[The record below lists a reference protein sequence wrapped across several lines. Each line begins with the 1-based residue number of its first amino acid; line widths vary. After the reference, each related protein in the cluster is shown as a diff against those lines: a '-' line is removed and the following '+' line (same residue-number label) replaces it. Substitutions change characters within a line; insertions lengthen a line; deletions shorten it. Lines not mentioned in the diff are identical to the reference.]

1 MDYAALVG
9 VVVGFPVKL
18 VCEFLSRPISG
29 CGNGGFAFASADDFD
44 TAMVDRYG
52 LSSFLRVGP
61 AVSFCAERHKTPSA
75 RPHIPH
81 SCGI

>member
-1 MDYAALVG
+1 MHNAALVG
-9 VVVGFPVKL
+9 VVVSFPVK
-18 VCEFLSRPISG
+18 VVGEFLPRPVSG
-29 CGNGGFAFASADDFD
+29 GGNGGLALAAGDDFD
-44 TAMVDRYG
+44 TAMIDCYG
-52 LSSFLRVGP
+52 LFSFLRVVP